1 MLSSDHYCIYFL
13 SEIFSGKQDSSLTLA
28 LGMNM
33 FSVSMCLTRVSVMS
47 LTLGVYAISFMSR
60 LSAIPKAARLEEEEP
75 ATATA

>member
-1 MLSSDHYCIYFL
+1 MKCTNVAGAAKCYEPDFFWH
-13 SEIFSGKQDSSLTLA
+13 SLTLA

-60 LSAIPKAARLEEEEP
+60 LSAIPMAARLEEEEP